1 VLRRPSA
8 ALKKRV
14 AAIVAARKDAN
25 RVAVPSPAEH
35 PRFELSAVLEA
46 LRDGRPYSHLPVG
59 HPVELLETPLS
70 HTEPI
75 DDPSSPAAGC
85 LRQLEDLRNKMA
97 ADPEPIDFDAI
108 RRDTIRQIE
117 RENGDTARRDRQR
130 EKRKRKA
137 ERRRTEKESHAAI
150 LPAVDSSLIPLA

>member
-1 VLRRPSA
+1 
-8 ALKKRV
+8 
-14 AAIVAARKDAN
+14 
-25 RVAVPSPAEH
+25 
-35 PRFELSAVLEA
+35 
-46 LRDGRPYSHLPVG
+46 
-59 HPVELLETPLS
+59 
-70 HTEPI
+70 
-75 DDPSSPAAGC
+75 
-85 LRQLEDLRNKMA
+85 MA